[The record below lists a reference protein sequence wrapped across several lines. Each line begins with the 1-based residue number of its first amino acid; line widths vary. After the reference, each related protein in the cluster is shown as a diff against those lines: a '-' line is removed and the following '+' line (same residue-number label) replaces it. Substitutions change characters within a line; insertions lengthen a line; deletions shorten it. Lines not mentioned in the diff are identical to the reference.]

1 MKTATCELI
10 ALLSKAL
17 SERFAT
23 DPSLPGVHIA
33 HLPIGHEG
41 RSKAEW
47 YVACQRFTGSF
58 GAGRTNVARQTGDDL
73 DDVLTKLTKQ
83 IVDTIPK
90 VTAQRELARAVDAR

>member
-1 MKTATCELI
+1 MKPKTDELI

-17 SERFAT
+17 SERYSG

-41 RSKAEW
+41 RTKAEW

-58 GAGRTNVARQTGDDL
+58 GAGRTNVDRQTGDDL
-73 DDVLTKLTKQ
+73 DDVLLTLAKR
-83 IVDTIPK
+83 VAENTPK
-90 VTAQRELARAVDAR
+90 VAAQRELAKAVG